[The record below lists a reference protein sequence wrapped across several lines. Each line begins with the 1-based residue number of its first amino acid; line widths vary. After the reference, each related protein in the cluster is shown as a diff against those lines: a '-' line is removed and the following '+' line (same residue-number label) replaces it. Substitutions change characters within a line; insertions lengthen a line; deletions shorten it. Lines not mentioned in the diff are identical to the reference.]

1 MLATHGREQ
10 QPAPRPETIHPR
22 RATSVDFDD
31 DSNEWLNPPQDSTG
45 EPIWVDMRVNIDRL
59 SHIDTVQSCL
69 TIKVAL
75 VMYWNDERLIGWDN
89 AALPPMLWGPW
100 PGLTNEL
107 NVTTEQAAFVV
118 TDPSKGRLKRVIIF
132 SGQVS
137 NPMDLRD
144 FPMDV
149 DSIDLDFV
157 TSSHWKTFDQSLD
170 GGRPA
175 GVSYRLR
182 KICQPGEGQWLR
194 LVGGRRPLCLSCAE
208 IGEASSDTS
217 RKLFVAGLGW
227 KGGRMDFPRRLHQN
241 PRAAAKCKR
250 GAAVL
255 CQRRSARFPQL
266 VVLLLVC
273 TIAPS
278 LLFSTCNY
286 LLSGIHGLLCAGRL

>member
-1 MLATHGREQ
+1 MDLALHSKIFAPAADRGH
-10 QPAPRPETIHPR
+10 QPAPRLEKQQRLPRR

-31 DSNEWLNPPQDSTG
+31 DSNEWLNPPQVSTG
-45 EPIWVDMRVNIDRL
+45 DEAADAEPIWVDMRVNIDRL
-59 SHIDTVQSCL
+59 SGIDTVQLCL

-170 GGRPA
+170 GGRPS

-194 LVGGRRPLCLSCAE
+194 LVGGVRRCASVALRSGKPL
-208 IGEASSDTS
+208 
-217 RKLFVAGLGW
+217 F
-227 KGGRMDFPRRLHQN
+227 
-241 PRAAAKCKR
+241 
-250 GAAVL
+250 
-255 CQRRSARFPQL
+255 
-266 VVLLLVC
+266 
-273 TIAPS
+273 
-278 LLFSTCNY
+278 
-286 LLSGIHGLLCAGRL
+286 

>member
-1 MLATHGREQ
+1 MAILPIFPREKQPGGR
-10 QPAPRPETIHPR
+10 APRPGKKHVQPR
-22 RATSVDFDD
+22 RRLLRRTTSVDFDD

-59 SHIDTVQSCL
+59 SHIDTVQQCL

-75 VMYWNDERLIGWDN
+75 VMYWDDERLIGWDN

-149 DSIDLDFV
+149 STPSIWTL
-157 TSSHWKTFDQSLD
+157 
-170 GGRPA
+170 
-175 GVSYRLR
+175 
-182 KICQPGEGQWLR
+182 
-194 LVGGRRPLCLSCAE
+194 
-208 IGEASSDTS
+208 
-217 RKLFVAGLGW
+217 
-227 KGGRMDFPRRLHQN
+227 
-241 PRAAAKCKR
+241 
-250 GAAVL
+250 
-255 CQRRSARFPQL
+255 
-266 VVLLLVC
+266 
-273 TIAPS
+273 
-278 LLFSTCNY
+278 
-286 LLSGIHGLLCAGRL
+286 